1 MSLIFSLNERAVTL
15 DDYFPTTP
23 IETRRIE
30 RLLDIMDKED
40 YDYLR
45 LYRLP
50 KGGLSVSKEKD
61 IYNLALDG
69 DYRVNLYAGIWRR
82 DFMAKTLGN
91 RELNAWEFEV
101 TLTENARRANG
112 KCAVSLGSEFPILD
126 VVRKEEYCP
135 RLQNI

>member
-91 RELNAWEFEV
+91 RELNAWGV
-101 TLTENARRANG
+101 
-112 KCAVSLGSEFPILD
+112 
-126 VVRKEEYCP
+126 
-135 RLQNI
+135 